1 MKGLGFRLTQSR
13 EECVM
18 LRSNESGWGE
28 GGRRGVHQQEMLY
41 QCEAP
46 NVYERSIMLRN
57 MQTRMHI
64 ELEYIIY
71 IIMYMYPHKFQ
82 VNQHT

>member
-1 MKGLGFRLTQSR
+1 M
-13 EECVM
+13 
-18 LRSNESGWGE
+18 
-28 GGRRGVHQQEMLY
+28 
-41 QCEAP
+41 
-46 NVYERSIMLRN
+46 YERSIMLRN